1 MFNGVLNTLL
11 QLIKLTL
18 LLLILNKDLSPYFQ
32 YTLKPLI
39 TGHFKN
45 RTPLINGQ
53 IRFPRITKHK
63 SDSMLTIHDS
73 WQTSFTVLTS
83 LHNC

>member
-45 RTPLINGQ
+45 WTPLINGQ
-53 IRFPRITKHK
+53 IRFPRIIKYK
-63 SDSMLTIHDS
+63 SDSM
-73 WQTSFTVLTS
+73 FT
-83 LHNC
+83 LHYS